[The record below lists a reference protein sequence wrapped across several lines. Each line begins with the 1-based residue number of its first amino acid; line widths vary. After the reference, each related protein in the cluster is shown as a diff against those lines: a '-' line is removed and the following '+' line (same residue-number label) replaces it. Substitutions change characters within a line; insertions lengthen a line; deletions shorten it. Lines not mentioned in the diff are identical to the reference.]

1 MARFLKSKKEL
12 IGISPDDIL
21 FKGEQKVE
29 KTRLRLMDY
38 NPEELR
44 ESELNSVD
52 EIINSLN
59 ENNTSWI
66 NIDGLHDTNV
76 MKEISV
82 HFSIENYIIA
92 EVLETHK
99 RPKIHDYDDYIMLST
114 KMLQFNAETEKIF
127 SENLS
132 IIFNNNTLISF
143 QERVGDFFNPVRE
156 RIRKNRKRIR
166 NSGTDY
172 LVFALLDIVVDNYI
186 HTVSMLGEKIEE
198 LDDELIRKPS
208 TDNLEKINKYKV
220 EVSYL
225 RKTIKPCREMIL
237 GLCKLDSELISDH
250 IQSHLHEL
258 QNNIELANESIDN
271 YRDILS
277 DQLNIFHTTVA
288 YKLNDILK
296 FLTIFS
302 VIFIP
307 ITFIAGI
314 YGTNFD
320 YIPELHYKYSYFI
333 MWGAILLTVIGMI
346 TYFKRKKWF

>member
-21 FKGEQKVE
+21 FKGEKKIE
-29 KTRLRLMDY
+29 NTRIRLMDY
-38 NPEELR
+38 NPDNLR
-44 ESELNSVD
+44 ELEVRVVD
-52 EIINSLN
+52 EIPGVLKK
-59 ENNTSWI
+59 ENTSWL
-66 NIDGLHDTNV
+66 NIDGLHETGV
-76 MKEISV
+76 MKELSKQ
-82 HFSIENYIIA
+82 FEIENYIIA

-114 KMLQFNAETEKIF
+114 KMLQYNVETEKIF

-132 IIFNNNTLISF
+132 IIFNENVLISF

-166 NSGTDY
+166 NSGPDY
-172 LVFALLDIVVDNYI
+172 LAFALLDVVVDNYI
-186 HTVSMLGEKIEE
+186 HTISLLGEKIEE
-198 LDDELIRKPS
+198 LDDELIRNPS
-208 TDNLEKINKYKV
+208 SDSLENINKYKV
-220 EVSYL
+220 EVNYL

-237 GLCKLDSELISDH
+237 NLCKLDSELLSDE

-307 ITFIAGI
+307 ITFIAGV

-320 YIPELHYKYSYFI
+320 NIPELHYKYSYFI
-333 MWGAILLTVIGMI
+333 MWVVILLTVIGMV
-346 TYFKRKKWF
+346 TYFKKKKWF

>member
-21 FKGEQKVE
+21 FKGEQKVD
-29 KTRLRLMDY
+29 KTRLRLIDY
-38 NPEELR
+38 NLDEFHEM
-44 ESELNSVD
+44 ELNS
-52 EIINSLN
+52 INETIESLN

-66 NIDGLHDTNV
+66 NIDGLHDTSL
-76 MKEISV
+76 MKEISS
-82 HFSIENYIIA
+82 HFNIENYIIA

-114 KMLQFNAETEKIF
+114 KMLQYNAETEKIF

-143 QERVGDFFNPVRE
+143 QERVGDFFDPVRE
-156 RIRKNRKRIR
+156 RIRKNRRRIR
-166 NSGTDY
+166 NSGPDY
-172 LVFALLDIVVDNYI
+172 LAFALLDIVVDNYI
-186 HTVSMLGEKIEE
+186 HTVSLLGEKIEE
-198 LDDELIRKPS
+198 LDDELIRQPS

-237 GLCKLDSELISDH
+237 GLCKLDSELISDQ

-333 MWGAILLTVIGMI
+333 MWGAILSTVIVMI

>member
-29 KTRLRLMDY
+29 KTRLRLIDY
-38 NPEELR
+38 NTDEFR
-44 ESELNSVD
+44 ESELNSV
-52 EIINSLN
+52 EETIKSLN
-59 ENNTSWI
+59 KNNTSWI
-66 NIDGLHDTNV
+66 NIDGLQDTNI
-76 MKEISV
+76 MKEIST
-82 HFSIENYIIA
+82 HFNIEKYIIA
-92 EVLETHK
+92 EVLETYK

-114 KMLQFNAETEKIF
+114 KMLQFNAEAEKIF

-186 HTVSMLGEKIEE
+186 HTVSLLGEKIEE

-237 GLCKLDSELISDH
+237 GLCKLDSELISDQ

-302 VIFIP
+302 VVFIP

-320 YIPELHYKYSYFI
+320 YIPELHYRYSYFI
-333 MWGAILLTVIGMI
+333 MWAAILLTVIGMI
-346 TYFKRKKWF
+346 TYFKRKKWY

>member
-76 MKEISV
+76 MKEISA

-302 VIFIP
+302 VIF
-307 ITFIAGI
+307 
-314 YGTNFD
+314 YTN
-320 YIPELHYKYSYFI
+320 YFYCRYL
-333 MWGAILLTVIGMI
+333 W
-346 TYFKRKKWF
+346 Y

>member
-21 FKGEQKVE
+21 FKGEKKIE
-29 KTRLRLMDY
+29 KSRLRFIDY
-38 NPEELR
+38 NSQDLREVELR
-44 ESELNSVD
+44 DIGESVELMNQD
-52 EIINSLN
+52 
-59 ENNTSWI
+59 NTSWI
-66 NIDGLHDTNV
+66 NVDGLHDTDIMTDV
-76 MKEISV
+76 SKQ
-82 HFSIENYIIA
+82 FQIEAYIIA

-99 RPKIHDYDDYIMLST
+99 RPKFHEYDDYIMMST
-114 KMLQFNAETEKIF
+114 KMLQFNEEKQKIF

-132 IIFNNNTLISF
+132 IIINDNLLISF
-143 QERVGDFFNPVRE
+143 QERVGDCFDPVRE

-166 NSGTDY
+166 NSGPDY
-172 LVFALLDIVVDNYI
+172 LAFALLDVVVDNYI
-186 HTVSMLGEKIEE
+186 HTISLLGEKIEE
-198 LDDELIRKPS
+198 LDDELIKNPS
-208 TDNLEKINKYKV
+208 TTSLEKINKYKV
-220 EVSYL
+220 EINYL

-237 GLCKLDSELISDH
+237 GLCKSDSEFISDE
-250 IQSHLHEL
+250 IQGHLHDL
-258 QNNIELANESIDN
+258 QNNIELANESVDN

-296 FLTIFS
+296 ILTIFS

-320 YIPELHYKYSYFI
+320 FIPELHYKYSYFI
-333 MWGAILLTVIGMI
+333 MWAIIISTVIAMI
-346 TYFKRKKWF
+346 SYFKRKQWF

>member
-21 FKGEQKVE
+21 FIGEQKVE
-29 KTRLRLMDY
+29 KTRLRLIDY
-38 NPEELR
+38 NTDEFR
-44 ESELNSVD
+44 ESELNSV
-52 EIINSLN
+52 EETIKSLN
-59 ENNTSWI
+59 KNNTSWI
-66 NIDGLHDTNV
+66 NIDGLQDTNI
-76 MKEISV
+76 MKEIST
-82 HFSIENYIIA
+82 HFNIEKYIIA
-92 EVLETHK
+92 EVLETYK

-114 KMLQFNAETEKIF
+114 KMLQFNAEAEKIF

-186 HTVSMLGEKIEE
+186 HTVSLLGEKIEE

-237 GLCKLDSELISDH
+237 GLCKLDSELISDQ
-250 IQSHLHEL
+250 IQSHLHDL

-302 VIFIP
+302 VVFIP

-320 YIPELHYKYSYFI
+320 YIPELHYRYSYFI

-346 TYFKRKKWF
+346 TYFKRKKWY

>member
-76 MKEISV
+76 MKEISA